1 MGMLI
6 CCVFGTN
13 LHSNPFK
20 NRGNSNHIFTHN
32 NVCSCIYFLDKF
44 SLRDILTLL
53 QGFELESSPESSIG
67 SYWRVTR
74 LSAGHSSH
82 PK

>member
-6 CCVFGTN
+6 CCVFLTN
-13 LHSNPFK
+13 LHCT
-20 NRGNSNHIFTHN
+20 NSNYMFTHN
-32 NVCSCIYFLDKF
+32 NVCLCIYILEKFL
-44 SLRDILTLL
+44 LRDILTLL